1 MFRTGIGFDAHALA
15 EDRPLVI
22 GGAKQIPWSGIG
34 GFLDPRPGWRKA
46 FGIEEKITD
55 KDRVKSIQENITMEQ
70 GVPGGGDKRMTYTD
84 PDKANKLAKADK
96 DKRVNNLLEIMGYDK
111 SKKDAAY
118 DALIDAS
125 QIISQAPGGESLDIS
140 RDIIQPA
147 IGAASKR
154 FDKPKEIREAVGL
167 LMAKGEVEKDIAQA
181 KGTSSEQAIDALA
194 TASGRTKK
202 YVANAKL
209 GIPNTVAEAKSQL
222 VLSLIHI

>member
-1 MFRTGIGFDAHALA
+1 
-15 EDRPLVI
+15 
-22 GGAKQIPWSGIG
+22 
-34 GFLDPRPGWRKA
+34 
-46 FGIEEKITD
+46 
-55 KDRVKSIQENITMEQ
+55 
-70 GVPGGGDKRMTYTD
+70 
-84 PDKANKLAKADK
+84 
-96 DKRVNNLLEIMGYDK
+96 MGYDK

-222 VLSLIHI
+222 VKLKKGPVTSDDVTTVAMSFAEENGIPFKQQFTTEQKNEVVGKGKKYPSVLEMINAMKLDPNGADDGLYVVGTSIVEVEKGTPKLKG